1 MRKISPYNGW
11 VKLHKKER
19 KMAIITISRG
29 SYSKGKEVAEKVAER
44 LGYECIAREV
54 LLDASEHFN
63 IPEIKLVRALHDA
76 PSVLERFTYGK
87 ERYLTFLES
96 VFLEHVQKDNVV
108 YHGLAGHYFLKG
120 IKHVFKIRILADIE
134 DRVKWEMEREN
145 ISAEEALYI
154 LKKDDHERRQWG
166 LRVFGVDTW
175 DPSLYD
181 MVIHIHKI
189 TVDSAV
195 AIICNAVASE
205 QFKATAESE
214 KALSDLV
221 LASRVKAALVST
233 CPSVRVS
240 AKEGV
245 VFVDTMVG
253 PAVAEPLAQELR
265 SLANEIQGVKKV
277 TISVSPTASF
287 FSD

>member
-1 MRKISPYNGW
+1 
-11 VKLHKKER
+11 
-19 KMAIITISRG
+19 
-29 SYSKGKEVAEKVAER
+29 
-44 LGYECIAREV
+44 
-54 LLDASEHFN
+54 
-63 IPEIKLVRALHDA
+63 
-76 PSVLERFTYGK
+76 
-87 ERYLTFLES
+87 
-96 VFLEHVQKDNVV
+96 
-108 YHGLAGHYFLKG
+108 
-120 IKHVFKIRILADIE
+120 
-134 DRVKWEMEREN
+134 MEREN

-195 AIICNAVASE
+195 DIICNAVVSE
-205 QFKATAESE
+205 RFKATAESE

-245 VFVDTMVG
+245 IFVDTMVG
-253 PAVAEPLAQELR
+253 PAVAEPLVQELR
-265 SLANEIQGVKKV
+265 SLANEVQGVKKV
-277 TISVSPTASF
+277 TISVTPTASF